1 MGEHDGKTALITGG
15 ARGQGRS
22 HALVLAAEGAN
33 IVLVDICG
41 PVETAPQTP
50 ATKDDMDE
58 TIRQVEALGVKCVG
72 IQADVRSPEQL
83 QAAADAALAEFG
95 RIDILVANAGVMRM
109 ARFDEMSVEE
119 FTVQVDVLLH
129 GVANSIRAVLP
140 TMQKQGYGRI
150 VAIGSGASR
159 GGIGHLAPYAASKWA
174 ISGLIKSIA
183 IEVARQGITA
193 NVVAPFTVD
202 TELNWNQNVYDYCA
216 PDNPTKEATIEAFAA
231 GYELPIKMLEPVDV
245 SNAVAFLVSEKARYV
260 TGTVFDVM
268 GGFNAHNYA

>member
-1 MGEHDGKTALITGG
+1 MGEHDGRTALITGG

-33 IVLVDICG
+33 IVLVDICA
-41 PVETAPQTP
+41 PVETAPQNP
-50 ATKDDMDE
+50 STKTDLEE
-58 TIRQVEALGVKCVG
+58 TIALVEELGVKCIG
-72 IQADVRSPEQL
+72 IQADVRSPEQM
-83 QAAADAALAEFG
+83 QDAAEQALREFG
-95 RIDILVANAGVMRM
+95 SIDILVANAGVMRM

-140 TMQKQGYGRI
+140 SMQKNGYGRI

-159 GGIGHLAPYAASKWA
+159 GGIGHLAPYTASKWA

-202 TELNWNQNVYDYCA
+202 TELNWNQNTYDYCS
-216 PDNPTKEATIEAFAA
+216 PDNPTKEGTIEVFAS
-231 GYELPIKMLEPVDV
+231 GYELPIKMLEPIDV
-245 SNAVAFLVSEKARYV
+245 SNAVAFLVSDKARYV
-260 TGTVFDVM
+260 TGTILDVQ